1 MYTFS
6 SHDTY
11 KISHSKK
18 DEKLILDYK
27 VLIRLYGPI
36 IGSVS
41 MSLYLTL
48 ESEISLNKN
57 SKQSLEIA
65 RLHKI
70 LQIDEKQ
77 FNDAISVLKDYGL
90 LSYKANQRKANDYLF
105 VIHHTK
111 TALEFI
117 SDNKLNKALKV
128 IVDDSYYQQV
138 YNYFI
143 SSVINEDEYVDIDD
157 LNVNI
162 QISEEQF
169 YERFYEK
176 YPVIANATTISKE
189 AKKEINRLKKLF
201 DLDYNEIENAILN
214 SFDYVNDQMIIDLN
228 KLNDFIESKYKDKL
242 KQESPDEKLAKSFES
257 ERSIAYYKKL
267 SGRDAL
273 FPRETSM
280 INELLDQYKI
290 SEGVL
295 NVVISYY
302 FKYGQKTFGVSKNYF
317 VKVIEEMLINNV
329 KTTVDAMNYFRNR
342 NKRIQSYKENKIN
355 RQVEK
360 VEERKEVKSVEEK
373 DSSIDLQTM
382 EEFRKLMGG

>member
-1 MYTFS
+1 M
-6 SHDTY
+6 
-11 KISHSKK
+11 
-18 DEKLILDYK
+18 
-27 VLIRLYGPI
+27 
-36 IGSVS
+36 
-41 MSLYLTL
+41 
-48 ESEISLNKN
+48 
-57 SKQSLEIA
+57 
-65 RLHKI
+65 
-70 LQIDEKQ
+70 
-77 FNDAISVLKDYGL
+77 
-90 LSYKANQRKANDYLF
+90 
-105 VIHHTK
+105 
-111 TALEFI
+111 
-117 SDNKLNKALKV
+117 
-128 IVDDSYYQQV
+128 
-138 YNYFI
+138 
-143 SSVINEDEYVDIDD
+143 
-157 LNVNI
+157 
-162 QISEEQF
+162 
-169 YERFYEK
+169 
-176 YPVIANATTISKE
+176 
-189 AKKEINRLKKLF
+189 KKLF
-201 DLDYNEIENAILN
+201 ELDYNEIENAILN
-214 SFDYVNDQMIIDLN
+214 SFDYVNEQMIIDLN

-273 FPRETSM
+273 LPRETSM

-329 KTTVDAMNYFRNR
+329 ITTIDAMNYFRNR

-355 RQVEK
+355 IQVEK

>member
-11 KISHSKK
+11 KISHNKK
-18 DEKLILDYK
+18 GEKLILDYK
-27 VLIRLYGPI
+27 VLIRLYGPV
-36 IGSVS
+36 IGSVAI
-41 MSLYLTL
+41 SLYLTL

-57 SKQSLEIA
+57 SKTSLEIA

-77 FNDAISVLKDYGL
+77 FNDAVAVLKEYGL

-105 VIHHTK
+105 VINHTK
-111 TALEFI
+111 TAQEFLAD
-117 SDNKLNKALKV
+117 SKLSKALKV

-138 YNYFI
+138 YNYFVI
-143 SSVINEDEYVDIDD
+143 NTINEDEYVDIED
-157 LNVNI
+157 LNVNV
-162 QISEEQF
+162 QLSEEQF
-169 YERFYEK
+169 YEQFYEK
-176 YPVIANATTISKE
+176 YPVIANATAINKE
-189 AKKEINRLKKLF
+189 TKKEINRLKKLF
-201 DLDYNEIENAILN
+201 NLEYSEIENAILN
-214 SFDYVNDQMIIDLN
+214 CFDYVSDQMIIDLV
-228 KLNDFIESKYKDKL
+228 KLNEFIESKYKAKT
-242 KQESPDEKLAKSFES
+242 KNESADEKLAKSFEA

-267 SGRDAL
+267 SGRDSL

-329 KTTVDAMNYFRNR
+329 KTTIDAMNYFRNR
-342 NKRIQSYKENKIN
+342 NKRIKSYNDSKKKENPSIQN
-355 RQVEK
+355 
-360 VEERKEVKSVEEK
+360 EEK
-373 DSSIDLQTM
+373 PTTIDNDTM
-382 EEFRKLMGG
+382 DEFRKLMGG